1 MTHLKGINIVQVEN
15 RSADPKARGRSKAVN
30 SNTARN
36 DLGDGQA
43 AKYPAM
49 PTIAARLTKSMP
61 SPDAPFGDVETT
73 GEEVC
78 DMVGIAPVPRT
89 LAVPLAMDD
98 SVTLADTI
106 VGAMD
111 VVMLEDAEAD
121 SVAVVVSTTRS
132 TVRVMV
138 YVVIAVDVP

>member
-1 MTHLKGINIVQVEN
+1 
-15 RSADPKARGRSKAVN
+15 
-30 SNTARN
+30 
-36 DLGDGQA
+36 
-43 AKYPAM
+43 M

-73 GEEVC
+73 GEVC
-78 DMVGIAPVPRT
+78 DTVGIAPVPRT